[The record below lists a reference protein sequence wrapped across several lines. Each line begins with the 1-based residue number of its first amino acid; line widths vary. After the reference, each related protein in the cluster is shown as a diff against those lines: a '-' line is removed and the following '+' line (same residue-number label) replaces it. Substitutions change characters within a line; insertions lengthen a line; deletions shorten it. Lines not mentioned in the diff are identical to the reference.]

1 VPQAHANGILIE
13 YESFG
18 RDSDPAL
25 LLVSGWS
32 VQMLAWDEALC
43 RRLAALG
50 LRVIRFDNR
59 DCGLSTHFDGVEY
72 DLLAAGAAQ
81 LRGAALPVPPY
92 RLSDMADDAIGLLDA
107 LGIERA
113 HIAGA
118 SMGGMIAQR
127 IAIAYPARV
136 LSLISI
142 MSNTGEPGI
151 GDPTPEAFAA
161 LFTPPPT
168 TRDAYADHIAK
179 VARIIGSKTHF
190 DERAVRARALAG
202 FDRAYYP
209 QGAVRQT
216 AAVMSE
222 TSRAEALGQLRVP
235 TLVIHGRQDPLIG
248 CAAGVRTAELIPGAS
263 LVILEGAG
271 HDLPEALWPEIVGA
285 LSAHIDR
292 ATPKRRFVDRIK
304 AWLRRR
310 AVRRP

>member
-1 VPQAHANGILIE
+1 MSQARANGIFIE
-13 YESFG
+13 YECFG
-18 RDSDPAL
+18 RDSDPVL

-32 VQMLAWDEALC
+32 VQMLSWDEALC
-43 RRLAALG
+43 RRLAGLG

-72 DLLAAGAAQ
+72 DLSAAAAAQ

-92 RLSDMADDAIGLLDA
+92 LLSDMADDAIGLLDA
-107 LGIERA
+107 LGIAQA

-136 LSLISI
+136 LSLTSI

-151 GDPTPEAFAA
+151 GDSTPEALAA

-168 TRDAYADHIAK
+168 TRDAYAEHIVG
-179 VARIIGSKTHF
+179 VARVIGSKTHF

-209 QGAVRQT
+209 EGAGRQTGAVM
-216 AAVMSE
+216 AE
-222 TSRAEALGQLRVP
+222 TSRAEALTKLRVP

-248 CAAGVRTAELIPGAS
+248 CAAGERTAQLIPGAAM
-263 LVILEGAG
+263 LMLEGAG
-271 HDLPEALWPEIVGA
+271 HDLPEPLWPEIVDA
-285 LSAHIDR
+285 IAVHAKQ
-292 ATPKRRFVDRIK
+292 ATPKRRFVDRVK
-304 AWLRRR
+304 ARLRRGDD
-310 AVRRP
+310 RRP

>member
-1 VPQAHANGILIE
+1 MPQAHANGILIE

-18 RDSDPAL
+18 RDRDPAL

-43 RRLAALG
+43 RRLAGLG

-59 DCGLSTHFDGVEY
+59 DCGWSTHFDGVDY
-72 DLLAAGAAQ
+72 DLLAAAAAQ
-81 LRGAALPVPPY
+81 LRGAVVPVPPY
-92 RLSDMADDAIGLLDA
+92 HLSDMADDAIGLLDA

-136 LSLISI
+136 LSLVSI

-151 GDPTPEAFAA
+151 GDSTPEALAA

-168 TRDAYADHIAK
+168 TRDAYVDHIAK
-179 VARIIGSKTHF
+179 VARVIGSKTHF
-190 DERAVRARALAG
+190 DERAVRARASAG

-209 QGAVRQT
+209 EGAARQT
-216 AAVMSE
+216 AAVMAE
-222 TSRAEALGQLRVP
+222 TSRAEALTMLRVP

-263 LVILEGAG
+263 LVMLDGAG
-271 HDLPEALWPEIVGA
+271 HDLPEPLWPEIVGA
-285 LSAHIDR
+285 ISVHVDR
-292 ATPKRRFVDRIK
+292 ATPKQRFVDRIK

-310 AVRRP
+310 ADRRP

>member
-1 VPQAHANGILIE
+1 VSQARANGIFIE

-43 RRLAALG
+43 RRFAGLG

-59 DCGLSTHFDGVEY
+59 DCGLSTHFDGAEY
-72 DLLAAGAAQ
+72 DVLAAAAAQ
-81 LRGAALPVPPY
+81 LRGAAVPAPPY

-151 GDPTPEAFAA
+151 GESTPEALAA

-168 TRDAYADHIAK
+168 TRDAYADHIAR
-179 VARIIGSKTHF
+179 VARVIGSKTHF
-190 DERAVRARALAG
+190 DEGAVRARALAG

-209 QGAVRQT
+209 EGAVRQT
-216 AAVMSE
+216 GAVMAE
-222 TSRAEALGQLRVP
+222 TSRAEALTQLRVP

-248 CAAGVRTAELIPGAS
+248 CAAGERTAQLIPSAS
-263 LVILEGAG
+263 LLILDTAG
-271 HDLPEALWPEIVGA
+271 HDLPEPLWPEIVDAVAG
-285 LSAHIDR
+285 HIER
-292 ATPKRRFVDRIK
+292 ATPKRRFADRIK
-304 AWLRRR
+304 AWLRRG
-310 AVRRP
+310 VDRRT

>member
-1 VPQAHANGILIE
+1 MGHVARSSLESATTRSRIRRGGHQCPKLEQTEILIE

-43 RRLAALG
+43 RRLAGLG

-59 DCGLSTHFDGVEY
+59 DCGLSTHFDGLEY
-72 DLLAAGAAQ
+72 DLLAAAAAQ

-113 HIAGA
+113 HVAGA

-151 GDPTPEAFAA
+151 GDSTPEALAA

-168 TRDAYADHIAK
+168 TRDAYVDHIAK
-179 VARIIGSKTHF
+179 VALVIGSKTHF
-190 DERAVRARALAG
+190 DEGAVRARALAG

-209 QGAVRQT
+209 
-216 AAVMSE
+216 
-222 TSRAEALGQLRVP
+222 
-235 TLVIHGRQDPLIG
+235 
-248 CAAGVRTAELIPGAS
+248 
-263 LVILEGAG
+263 EGADPADCG
-271 HDLPEALWPEIVGA
+271 GYGRDQSRGGA
-285 LSAHIDR
+285 RRNFAYRRWSSTDGR
-292 ATPKRRFVDRIK
+292 TP
-304 AWLRRR
+304 
-310 AVRRP
+310 